1 MAKSSIEWTGATWNA
16 ITGCHKVSPGCQ
28 LCYAEKLHGRLFLMD
43 AAKESSGKYST
54 PFRVVR
60 VHEDE
65 LEKPVKLNRPTRI
78 FVNSM
83 SDMLHKDVPLDF
95 ILAMFTTMVDKAPQH
110 EYQILS
116 KRADR
121 WPEVHEAVVER
132 WGRWPAHVLPGV
144 SIESAAYLD
153 RLVPL
158 SQVGDENTVRMVS
171 AEPLLG
177 SLAPAGVAA
186 LAAELKYRRVGWLI
200 AGGESGGNPKT
211 AKGTPGMEARPCEE
225 DWLREL
231 RDACGLAG
239 VPFFLK
245 QLGGKGTTKTA
256 KRGGELAVLD
266 GRRHEEMPVIRRAE
280 VQSEVI
286 PARSPAPPKPPT
298 LSLW

>member
-1 MAKSSIEWTGATWNA
+1 MAKSSIEWTGETWNA
-16 ITGCHKVSPGCQ
+16 LTGCTKVSPGCQ
-28 LCYAEKLHGRLFLMD
+28 LCYAEKLHKRLELMEE
-43 AAKESSGKYST
+43 ARPTTGKYST
-54 PFRVVR
+54 PFSVVR
-60 VHEDE
+60 THEAD
-65 LEKPVKLNRPTRI
+65 LEKPVGVSRPSWI

-83 SDMLHKDVPLDF
+83 SDMLHADVPLDF
-95 ILAMFTTMVDKAPQH
+95 ILAMFTVMVDKAPQH
-110 EYQILS
+110 KYQILT

-121 WPEVHEAVVER
+121 WPEVHAAVVER
-132 WGRWPAHVLPGV
+132 WSRWPAHVLPGV

-158 SQVGDENTVRMVS
+158 SQVGDEHTVRMVS

-186 LAAELKYRRVGWLI
+186 LAAELKHRGVGWLI

-211 AKGTPGMEARPCEE
+211 AKGTPGMEARPCDE

-245 QLGGKGTTKTA
+245 QLGGKGTTMKA

-266 GRRHEEMPVIRRAE
+266 GERHEAMPVIRRPQAQRDQLGME
-280 VQSEVI
+280 
-286 PARSPAPPKPPT
+286 
-298 LSLW
+298 

>member
-1 MAKSSIEWTGATWNA
+1 MSSSIEWTQETWNPT
-16 ITGCHKVSPGCQ
+16 TGCTKVSPGCQ
-28 LCYAEKLHGRLFLMD
+28 NCYAEKLHSRLNRMHQP
-43 AAKESSGKYST
+43 KYSER
-54 PFRVVR
+54 FSIVR
-60 VHEDE
+60 VHDE
-65 LEKPVKLNRPTRI
+65 ALEQPVKLHRPTRI

-83 SDMLHKDVPLDF
+83 SDLLHKDVPLDF
-95 ILAMFTTMVDKAPQH
+95 ILQAFVVMIDKAPQH
-110 EYQILS
+110 EYQILT

-121 WPEVHEAVVER
+121 WPEVHAAVVER
-132 WGRWPAHVLPGV
+132 WGRWPSHVLPGV

-158 SQVGDENTVRMVS
+158 SQVGDEQTVRMVS

-186 LAAELKYRRVGWLI
+186 LAAELKHRGVGWLI

-211 AKGTPGMEARPCEE
+211 AKGKPGMEARPCDE

-245 QLGGKGTTKTA
+245 QLGGKGTTKAA

-266 GRRHEEMPVIRRAE
+266 GERHEEMPVVSNERLRDRGSA
-280 VQSEVI
+280 
-286 PARSPAPPKPPT
+286 
-298 LSLW
+298 

>member
-1 MAKSSIEWTGATWNA
+1 MAKSAIEWTGETWNA
-16 ITGCHKVSPGCQ
+16 LTGCTKVSPGCQ
-28 LCYAEKLHGRLFLMD
+28 LCYAEKLHRRLMLMEE
-43 AAKESSGKYST
+43 ARPTTGKYAT
-54 PFRVVR
+54 PFNVVR
-60 VHEDE
+60 THDAD
-65 LEKPVKLNRPTRI
+65 LEKPVGIHRPTWI

-83 SDMLHKDVPLDF
+83 SDMLHADVPLDF
-95 ILAMFTTMVDKAPQH
+95 ILAMFTVMIDKAPQH
-110 EYQILS
+110 RYQILT

-121 WPEVHEAVVER
+121 WPEVHAAVVER

-158 SQVGDENTVRMVS
+158 SQVGDEHTVRMVS

-186 LAAELKYRRVGWLI
+186 LAAELKHRGVGWLI

-211 AKGTPGMEARPCEE
+211 TKGKPGMAARPCDE

-231 RDACGLAG
+231 RDACGLAR

-245 QLGGKGTTKTA
+245 QLGGKGTTKAA

-266 GRRHEEMPVIRRAE
+266 GERHEEMPVVSNERLRARG
-280 VQSEVI
+280 
-286 PARSPAPPKPPT
+286 PA
-298 LSLW
+298 